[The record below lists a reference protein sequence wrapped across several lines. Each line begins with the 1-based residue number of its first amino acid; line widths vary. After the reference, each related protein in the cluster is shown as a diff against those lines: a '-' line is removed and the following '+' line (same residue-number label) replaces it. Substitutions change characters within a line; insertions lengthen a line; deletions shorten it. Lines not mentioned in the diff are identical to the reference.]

1 MADNRTLEIGSIG
14 WIDLTVPDAP
24 AVRDF
29 YQAVTG
35 WGVKEVGMEDNGVAY
50 SDFAMQTEGGISVAG
65 VCHARGANTSIPA
78 QWLIYIVIANLAASL
93 EKVTAMGGKVLHGP
107 RSMGPSKFAIIQDPA
122 GACCALF
129 QVDEDAPGS

>member
-35 WGVKEVGMEDNGVAY
+35 WKVKEVGMEDNGAAY
-50 SDFAMQTEGGISVAG
+50 SDFAMQTESGISVAG
-65 VCHARGANTSIPA
+65 VCHARGANAGIPA
-78 QWLIYIVIANLAASL
+78 QWLIYVVIENLAASL
-93 EKVTAMGGKVLHGP
+93 EKVTAMGGKVLQGP

-129 QVDEDAPGS
+129 QVDEDA

>member
-50 SDFAMQTEGGISVAG
+50 SDFAMQTEGGI
-65 VCHARGANTSIPA
+65 
-78 QWLIYIVIANLAASL
+78 
-93 EKVTAMGGKVLHGP
+93 
-107 RSMGPSKFAIIQDPA
+107 
-122 GACCALF
+122 
-129 QVDEDAPGS
+129 